1 MAREIKTFQVDDA
14 RLIFKNFSGNVG
26 PYNATGDRE
35 FSIVLTEEE
44 ARGLIARGFNAKQLK
59 QREEGVEPDWYI
71 TVTVKFNV
79 KPPRIVMITSRAQTP
94 MTEAMVSTLDYA
106 DIKKVDL
113 ICNGFDWDINGK
125 KGTSAYLKTMY
136 VTVNEDELERRY
148 AEDAGAPH
156 E

>member
-1 MAREIKTFQVDDA
+1 MAKVIKTFQVDDA

-26 PYNATGDRE
+26 PYNPAGDRE
-35 FSIVLTEEE
+35 FSVILSEED
-44 ARGLIARGFNAKQLK
+44 ARGLIAQGWNAKQLK

-79 KPPRIVMITSRAQTP
+79 KPPRIVMISSRARTP
-94 MTEAMVSTLDYA
+94 ITENTVDTLDFA

-125 KGTSAYLKTMY
+125 QGTSAYLKTMF
-136 VTVNEDELERRY
+136 VTVNEDELERKY
-148 AEDAGAPH
+148 AEILGDSL
-156 E
+156 